1 MSELVFVRHGQ
12 ASFGTASYDALS
24 ERGFE
29 QVRELAK
36 HWLETGES
44 FQAIYSGTLQRQRE
58 TATELASVVEDQV
71 APQRVES
78 LNEYHG
84 DPLIHIYLRDHA
96 EREGVTLPDAWP
108 IKDNKIFQSVLEAAS
123 ACWIRDE
130 LKPRDCDKGFE
141 YWGDFKRRVF
151 EAVDQIM
158 AANTGGRK
166 VLVSTSGG
174 VIATALQRVLGFS
187 DQQAIATNWM
197 VHNSSVT
204 RVRYGGGRV
213 SLLQFNS
220 MPHLERQGKQH
231 LITFR

>member
-1 MSELVFVRHGQ
+1 
-12 ASFGTASYDALS
+12 
-24 ERGFE
+24 
-29 QVRELAK
+29 
-36 HWLETGES
+36 
-44 FQAIYSGTLQRQRE
+44 
-58 TATELASVVEDQV
+58 
-71 APQRVES
+71 
-78 LNEYHG
+78 
-84 DPLIHIYLRDHA
+84 
-96 EREGVTLPDAWP
+96 
-108 IKDNKIFQSVLEAAS
+108 
-123 ACWIRDE
+123 
-130 LKPRDCDKGFE
+130 
-141 YWGDFKRRVF
+141 
-151 EAVDQIM
+151 M

>member
-12 ASFGTASYDALS
+12 ASFGAASYDALS

-58 TATELASVVEDQV
+58 TATELVAVVKDQV
-71 APQRVES
+71 APQRMKS

-84 DPLIHIYLRDHA
+84 DPLIRIYLRDHA
-96 EREGVTLPDAWP
+96 ELQGVTLPVAWP

-130 LKPRDCDKGFE
+130 LEPQDCDKGFE
-141 YWGDFKRRVF
+141 YWRDFKRRVF

-158 AANTGGRK
+158 AAHTGGRR

-197 VHNSSVT
+197 VHNSSIT
-204 RVRYGGGRV
+204 RVRYGGNRV
-213 SLLQFNS
+213 SVSQFNS
-220 MPHLERQGKQH
+220 LPHLERQGKQH

>member
-12 ASFGTASYDALS
+12 ASFGAASYDALS

-58 TATELASVVEDQV
+58 TAIELASVVTDQV
-71 APQRVES
+71 APQRMES

-130 LKPRDCDKGFE
+130 LKPQDCDKGFE
-141 YWGDFKRRVF
+141 YCGDFKRRVF

>member
-12 ASFGTASYDALS
+12 ASFGASSYDALS

-44 FQAIYSGTLQRQRE
+44 FHAIYSGTLQRQRE

-71 APQRVES
+71 APQCMES

-96 EREGVTLPDAWP
+96 GREGVALPDVWP

-123 ACWIRDE
+123 ACWIRDKLE
-130 LKPRDCDKGFE
+130 PQDCDKGFE
-141 YWGDFKRRVF
+141 YWRDFKRRVF

-204 RVRYGGGRV
+204 RVRYGGHRV
-213 SLLQFNS
+213 SLGQFNS
-220 MPHLERQGKQH
+220 LPHLERQGKQH

>member
-12 ASFGTASYDALS
+12 ASFGAASYDALS

-44 FQAIYSGTLQRQRE
+44 FQAFYSGTLQRQRE
-58 TATELASVVEDQV
+58 TATELASVVKDQV
-71 APQRVES
+71 APQRMES

-130 LKPRDCDKGFE
+130 LKPQDCDKGFE

-158 AANTGGRK
+158 AVNTGGRK

>member
-12 ASFGTASYDALS
+12 ASFGAASYDALS

-58 TATELASVVEDQV
+58 TATELASVVEDKV
-71 APQRVES
+71 APQRMES

-96 EREGVTLPDAWP
+96 EREGVALPDAWP
-108 IKDNKIFQSVLEAAS
+108 IRDNKIFQSVLEAAS

-130 LKPRDCDKGFE
+130 LEPQDCDKGFE
-141 YWGDFKRRVF
+141 SWRDFKRRVF

-158 AANTGGRK
+158 AAHSGGRR

-187 DQQAIATNWM
+187 DQQTIATNWM

-204 RVRYGGGRV
+204 RVRYGGDRV
-213 SLLQFNS
+213 SLSQFNS
-220 MPHLERQGKQH
+220 LPHLERQGKQH

>member
-12 ASFGTASYDALS
+12 ASFGAASYDALS

-58 TATELASVVEDQV
+58 TATELASVVKDQG
-71 APQRVES
+71 APQHMES

-96 EREGVTLPDAWP
+96 EREGVAIPDALP

-123 ACWIRDE
+123 ARWIRDE
-130 LKPRDCDKGFE
+130 LEPQSCDKGFE

-151 EAVDQIM
+151 RSVDQIM

-174 VIATALQRVLGFS
+174 VIALALQRVLGFS

-220 MPHLERQGKQH
+220 LPHLERQGKQH

>member
-12 ASFGTASYDALS
+12 ASFGAASYDALS

-130 LKPRDCDKGFE
+130 LKPQDCDKGFE

-197 VHNSSVT
+197 VHNSSIT

>member
-12 ASFGTASYDALS
+12 ASFGAASYDALS

-58 TATELASVVEDQV
+58 TATELASVVKDQV
-71 APQRVES
+71 APQHMES

-108 IKDNKIFQSVLEAAS
+108 IKENKIFQSILEAAS

-130 LKPRDCDKGFE
+130 LEPQNCDQGFE

>member
-12 ASFGTASYDALS
+12 ASFGAASYDALS

-58 TATELASVVEDQV
+58 TATELASVVKNQL
-71 APQRVES
+71 APQRMES

-130 LKPRDCDKGFE
+130 LKPQDCDKGFE

-151 EAVDQIM
+151 EAVEQIM

-166 VLVSTSGG
+166 VLISTSGG

-213 SLLQFNS
+213 SLLQFNTL
-220 MPHLERQGKQH
+220 PHLERQGRQH

>member
-12 ASFGTASYDALS
+12 ASFGAASYDALS

-58 TATELASVVEDQV
+58 TATELASVVKDQV
-71 APQRVES
+71 APQRMES

-123 ACWIRDE
+123 TCWIRDE
-130 LKPRDCDKGFE
+130 LKPQDCDKGFE

-151 EAVDQIM
+151 EAVEQIM

>member
-12 ASFGTASYDALS
+12 ASFGAASYDALS

-29 QVRELAK
+29 QVRELAR
-36 HWLETGES
+36 HWLEMGES

-58 TATELASVVEDQV
+58 TAAELAPVVKDQA
-71 APQRVES
+71 APQRLKS

-96 EREGVTLPDAWP
+96 EREGVAPPDGWP
-108 IKDNKIFQSVLEAAS
+108 IKDNRTFQSVLEAAS
-123 ACWIRDE
+123 ARWIRDE
-130 LKPRDCDKGFE
+130 LEPQDCDQGFE
-141 YWGDFKRRVF
+141 YWRDFKQRVYG
-151 EAVDQIM
+151 AVDQIM
-158 AANTGGRK
+158 AAHSGGSR

-187 DQQAIATNWM
+187 DQQVIATNWM

-204 RVRYGGGRV
+204 KVRYGGGRI
-213 SLLQFNS
+213 SLSQFNS
-220 MPHLERQGKQH
+220 LPHLERQDKQH
-231 LITFR
+231 LITYR

>member
-12 ASFGTASYDALS
+12 ASFGAASYDALS

-58 TATELASVVEDQV
+58 TATELASVVKDQV
-71 APQRVES
+71 APQRMES

-130 LKPRDCDKGFE
+130 LKPQDCDKGFE

-158 AANTGGRK
+158 AVNTGGRK

>member
-12 ASFGTASYDALS
+12 ASFGAASYDALS

-58 TATELASVVEDQV
+58 TATELASVVKDQV
-71 APQRVES
+71 APKRMES

-130 LKPRDCDKGFE
+130 LKPQDCDKGFE

-151 EAVDQIM
+151 EAVEQIM

>member
-12 ASFGTASYDALS
+12 ASFGAASYDALS

-58 TATELASVVEDQV
+58 TATELAAVVKDQV
-71 APQRVES
+71 APQRMKS

-84 DPLIHIYLRDHA
+84 DPLIRIYLRDHA
-96 EREGVTLPDAWP
+96 ELQGVTLPVAWP

-130 LKPRDCDKGFE
+130 LEPQDCDKGFE
-141 YWGDFKRRVF
+141 YWRDFKRRVF

-158 AANTGGRK
+158 AAHTGGRR

-174 VIATALQRVLGFS
+174 VIVSPSMIVL
-187 DQQAIATNWM
+187 
-197 VHNSSVT
+197 SSS
-204 RVRYGGGRV
+204 YLPSGDNIFYNY
-213 SLLQFNS
+213 SLT
-220 MPHLERQGKQH
+220 MG
-231 LITFR
+231 T

>member
-12 ASFGTASYDALS
+12 ASFGAASYDALS

-29 QVRELAK
+29 QVRELAR

-58 TATELASVVEDQV
+58 TAAELASVVKDQA
-71 APQRVES
+71 APQRLES

-96 EREGVTLPDAWP
+96 EREGVAPPDAWRSRTTEP
-108 IKDNKIFQSVLEAAS
+108 FNRSWKPPRLLD
-123 ACWIRDE
+123 RDE
-130 LKPRDCDKGFE
+130 LEPQDCDQGFE
-141 YWGDFKRRVF
+141 YWRDFKQRVYG
-151 EAVDQIM
+151 AVDQIM
-158 AANTGGRK
+158 AAHSGGSK

-187 DQQAIATNWM
+187 DQQVIATNWM

-204 RVRYGGGRV
+204 KVRYGV
-213 SLLQFNS
+213 AES
-220 MPHLERQGKQH
+220 P
-231 LITFR
+231 

>member
-12 ASFGTASYDALS
+12 ASFGAASYDALS

-58 TATELASVVEDQV
+58 TATELASVVKDQV
-71 APQRVES
+71 SPQRMDS

-96 EREGVTLPDAWP
+96 EREGVTIPDAWP

-123 ACWIRDE
+123 DRWIRDE
-130 LKPRDCDKGFE
+130 LEPQNCDKRFE

-151 EAVDQIM
+151 GAVDQIM

-197 VHNSSVT
+197 VHNSSIT